1 MKCKK
6 CWICWNAKRTDD
18 TVRKKCTLTSLQK
31 KKLKC
36 FQCFHSKQKAKF
48 WVWHLRLGKHLCD
61 QVIHRQSNG
70 TLTSLFCS
78 CRIRVV
84 PCLCRYCFNGNALIT
99 QNSGDLTVAA
109 LHTHLKLPG
118 YLFIGIHWRGDKK
131 QQQKKYTQ
139 QTTVRHLCGTVRLL
153 ANATTTTANRRLQIR

>member
-131 QQQKKYTQ
+131 QQQKNIHNKQ
-139 QTTVRHLCGTVRLL
+139 QSDICVALSDSWQMQRLPRQ
-153 ANATTTTANRRLQIR
+153 TEGSK